1 LSVNDEALVVI
12 IAGRRCAVPMRSVR
26 EVRLFDHVTWVPGAP
41 SWTRGLVDRDGTATQ
56 LIDPARRIGVVAGL
70 DDASAARP
78 CVVFVELE
86 WRCDGGAMLVDGVD
100 RIIALRPVDGKTDL
114 PERFV
119 SAVIDDEPPLALLDL
134 DMLFALE
141 ER

>member
-1 LSVNDEALVVI
+1 VNDEALVVI
-12 IAGRRCAVPMRSVR
+12 IGGRRCAVPMRSVR
-26 EVRLFDHVTWVPGAP
+26 EVRLFEQVTRLPGAHA
-41 SWTRGLVDRDGTATQ
+41 WTRGLVDRGGRATE
-56 LIDPARRIGVVAGL
+56 LIDAARRLGAPDGP
-70 DDASAARP
+70 DPDRP
-78 CVVFVELE
+78 CVVFVDLE

-100 RIIALRPVDGKTDL
+100 RIIALRTVDGKTDL

-119 SAVIDDEPPLALLDL
+119 SAVIDDETPLPLLDL